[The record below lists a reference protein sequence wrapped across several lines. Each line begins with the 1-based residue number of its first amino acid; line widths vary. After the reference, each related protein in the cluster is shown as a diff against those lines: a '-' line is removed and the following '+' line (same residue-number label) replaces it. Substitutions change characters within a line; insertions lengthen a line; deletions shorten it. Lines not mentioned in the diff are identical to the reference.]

1 MDAARSRELTLDD
14 IADLRAYER
23 EREAVRAEVL
33 EVKRRRRLS
42 FGTVLT
48 LMFENRITMRY
59 QIQEMARVERL
70 ATDEEIQIELDIYNT
85 MIPDPG
91 QLCATMFLE
100 LTSDHQ
106 MRLWLPKLVGI
117 ETSVLVVLPSGDK
130 VRSMVDEQHA
140 AGLTRTDVTAAV
152 HYIRWELTSEQ
163 VESFASG
170 PVTIEIDHPEYL
182 EVVELLESTRAE
194 LLDDL
199 AG

>member
-1 MDAARSRELTLDD
+1 
-14 IADLRAYER
+14 
-23 EREAVRAEVL
+23 
-33 EVKRRRRLS
+33 
-42 FGTVLT
+42 
-48 LMFENRITMRY
+48 
-59 QIQEMARVERL
+59 
-70 ATDEEIQIELDIYNT
+70 
-85 MIPDPG
+85 
-91 QLCATMFLE
+91 
-100 LTSDHQ
+100 
-106 MRLWLPKLVGI
+106 
-117 ETSVLVVLPSGDK
+117 VLVVLPSGDK